1 MEFNPL
7 LFLSTVGLFHIE
19 MIISFLFFNPN
30 LKKLREGLPFRI
42 VMAVFLSFS
51 LSFLFYFLAER
62 FSWNYVTNLVIYLVM
77 FFALIFDYFLIFD
90 CSFKEALLVLT
101 LSYCVQHI
109 SYQMIYLGFD
119 CWIYQVVPITS
130 ETIYIALMCLS
141 MFIQLFCNTLLGFFL
156 QGIFKRNYKFSIS
169 SPKVFLFS
177 SVTLVIVV
185 ALNTASLKFVNWFL
199 PAGIIAALLCL
210 LSCFLILFLTLGF
223 FEKSK
228 YRDEV
233 IKMEMFYE
241 EKLKQYEKSQEAVEY
256 INIKCHDLR
265 KKIRNFKNNTEL
277 LDKSEIENIASAI
290 KIYDE
295 TYQTGNDTLDNLL
308 ITKSLALQNNG
319 IELTIMCDGKQLD
332 TFSKSDLISLFANI
346 IDNAIEAVVKIK
358 EKQNRYISLIVKAK
372 AGFLYIEETN
382 PYINDVKIKN
392 DYVLTTKKDKFLH
405 GYGTKSIA
413 YIVKKYDGRL
423 NYKLDNGIFSIRILI
438 PLKQKEEAVKAVS

>member
-1 MEFNPL
+1 
-7 LFLSTVGLFHIE
+7 
-19 MIISFLFFNPN
+19 
-30 LKKLREGLPFRI
+30 
-42 VMAVFLSFS
+42 
-51 LSFLFYFLAER
+51 
-62 FSWNYVTNLVIYLVM
+62 
-77 FFALIFDYFLIFD
+77 
-90 CSFKEALLVLT
+90 
-101 LSYCVQHI
+101 
-109 SYQMIYLGFD
+109 
-119 CWIYQVVPITS
+119 
-130 ETIYIALMCLS
+130 
-141 MFIQLFCNTLLGFFL
+141 
-156 QGIFKRNYKFSIS
+156 
-169 SPKVFLFS
+169 
-177 SVTLVIVV
+177 
-185 ALNTASLKFVNWFL
+185 
-199 PAGIIAALLCL
+199 
-210 LSCFLILFLTLGF
+210 
-223 FEKSK
+223 
-228 YRDEV
+228 
-233 IKMEMFYE
+233 MEMVYK

-265 KKIRNFKNNTEL
+265 KKIRDLKNNTEL

-346 IDNAIEAVVKIK
+346 IDNAIEAVMKIK

-413 YIVKKYDGRL
+413 YIVKNYDGRL